1 MRKLLLSILVI
12 VSFFSLLACSTQ
24 KDDFDDLGLAQVQN
38 AKHLSDLVKVDS
50 GFSLFGIF
58 RAGSDMIEDADLAP
72 ENNEHSTTN
81 VQVEGI
87 DEGDIIKTDG
97 NRIYYLRYNA
107 LTVIE
112 INEDGSMTTLYDEAM
127 DEDYWGHYSSLYI
140 TDNKLVVIG
149 SFYKVDDEQSPSSRE
164 DIEIGRWWFPY
175 YSSMSS
181 VDIYDLETLEQIERY
196 ELSGNIIGSRLIG
209 DQLYLI
215 NTYQNYYDEDDIRP
229 LFVLNGTEHRPD
241 YSEIKYL
248 PDLPTRAFTIIANID
263 LSEANHFAYD
273 IFLGVSTWGQIY
285 VNENGI
291 YLASNYYVETST
303 WRDRDDAVSSDWG
316 TNGIIISYLFDENGR
331 VVFGGSAK
339 YKGVIINQFAMDEY
353 EGIFRIVTRDGWG
366 LSAINRLYTFERH
379 YDEENRP
386 TLKQLALLDE
396 GLGKPEE
403 TVRSVRFNKDIVTVV
418 TFEEIDPF
426 YVIDLSDPTN
436 PTILGE
442 LEIPGFSTYQH
453 TWKDDTIIG
462 IGYETDDNGWII
474 GLKLSVYDIS
484 DQENP
489 VELGDN
495 LILLNESRGWQ
506 YGEALH
512 NHRAILV
519 SKSHDFIGFSI
530 QQSYWMD
537 YGYEYHSDYLI
548 FDIDLTREQ
557 PIQIATEISHYALF
571 GDDENEYDWYYGF
584 DVNRAVTINQY
595 LYVLSNGAI
604 SRHDMEEN
612 FELVDAIQFDN

>member
-1 MRKLLLSILVI
+1 MRRLLQSILVI
-12 VSFFSLLACSTQ
+12 VASFSLLACSTQ
-24 KDDFDDLGLAQVQN
+24 KDDFDDLGLAQVKN
-38 AKHLSDLVKVDS
+38 AKHLNELVKVDS
-50 GFSLFGIF
+50 GFSLFGMF

-72 ENNEHSTTN
+72 DSNEHSTTN

-112 INEDGSMTTLYDEAM
+112 INDDGSMSTLYNEAM
-127 DEDYWGHYSSLYI
+127 DDYWGYYNSLYI
-140 TDNKLVVIG
+140 TDDKLVVIG
-149 SFYKVDDEQSPSSRE
+149 SFYKVDDEPSPSTRE
-164 DIEIGRWWFPY
+164 DIEMGRWWFPY

-181 VDIYDLETLEQIERY
+181 VDIYDLETLEQLERY
-196 ELSGNIIGSRLIG
+196 ELSGHIIGSRLIG
-209 DQLYLI
+209 EQLYLI

-263 LSEANHFAYD
+263 LSETNHFAYD

-339 YKGVIINQFAMDEY
+339 YKGFIINQFAMDEY

-366 LSAINRLYTFERH
+366 LNAINRLYTFERH

-386 TLKQLALLDE
+386 FLKQLALLDE

-426 YVIDLSDPTN
+426 YVIDLSDPTH

-442 LEIPGFSTYQH
+442 LEMPGFSTYQH
-453 TWKDDTIIG
+453 PWKDDTIIG
-462 IGYETDDNGWII
+462 IGYETDDNGWVI

-489 VELGDN
+489 VELGDS

-512 NHRAILV
+512 NHKAILV

-557 PIQIATEISHYALF
+557 PIQIAAEISHYALF
-571 GDDENEYDWYYGF
+571 GDDDNRDDWYYGF
-584 DVNRAVTINQY
+584 DVNRAVTINHY
-595 LYVLSNGAI
+595 LYVLSQGAI
-604 SRHDMEEN
+604 SRHDMKET
-612 FELVDAIQFDN
+612 FEFVDAIQFED